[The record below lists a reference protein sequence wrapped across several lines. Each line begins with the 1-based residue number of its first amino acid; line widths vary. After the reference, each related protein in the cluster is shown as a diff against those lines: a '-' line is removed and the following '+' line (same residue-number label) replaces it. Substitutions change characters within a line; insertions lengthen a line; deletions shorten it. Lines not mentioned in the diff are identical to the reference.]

1 MAKKKLP
8 PIHPGDILQNQFLE
22 PLSMS
27 QNELAREIRV
37 SSPRI
42 TAIVNGKRRV
52 TPEMALRLG
61 RFFRAGPEFGIVPVS
76 VEVWKRPTDLQP
88 YADSASEATE
98 RPSTSRSLGIDR

>member
-8 PIHPGDILQNQFLE
+8 PIHPGDILQNQFLG

-27 QNELAREIRV
+27 QNELARMIRV

-42 TAIVNGKRRV
+42 TAIVNGNRRV

-61 RFFRAGPEFGIVPVS
+61 RFFRTGPEF
-76 VEVWKRPTDLQP
+76 WLDLQKK
-88 YADSASEATE
+88 YDLELAEDDMAEEIE
-98 RPSTSRSLGIDR
+98 RGIEPIAKARLEGAAPA